1 MRLNN
6 YLPLPKS
13 NAEIHFIPHPS
24 NYVLHTSYCDI
35 WAAKVGVQFSSAIF
49 QCNFRALCTAAAA
62 LFLAPPFNIRL
73 V

>member
-1 MRLNN
+1 MLK
-6 YLPLPKS
+6 YILSPIPLTM
-13 NAEIHFIPHPS
+13 FCT
-24 NYVLHTSYCDI
+24 LLLSYCDI

-62 LFLAPPFNIRL
+62 LFLAPPLNIRL